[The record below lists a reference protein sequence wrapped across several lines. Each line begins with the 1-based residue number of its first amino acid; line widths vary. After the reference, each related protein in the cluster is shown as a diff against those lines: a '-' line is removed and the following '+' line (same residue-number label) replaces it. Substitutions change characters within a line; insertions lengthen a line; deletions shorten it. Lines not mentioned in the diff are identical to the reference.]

1 MNTQPDSPL
10 VRLDGVQAGDI
21 RIGNVVKG
29 NMEVHHHHAPAPQPG
44 LFSLHQLRAPVSD
57 FVGRSAEIATLS
69 AALQRGD
76 AASISGLA
84 GMGGVGKTELALLVA
99 HRLRDHYPDAQI
111 MLHLQG
117 SRDPAMPATQA
128 LQQVI
133 SAFVPDPRLPDTLT
147 DLTTLYRSILTG
159 KRVLILAD
167 DAKDAAQVQAL
178 LPPAGSALLIT
189 SRQKFTLKGMQRIDL
204 TRLEMDEAGTLL
216 RTICPRLDAAA
227 AQQIAAS
234 CGCLPL
240 ALRIAASLLNNDA
253 TLRTADYIARL
264 SEQKRTL
271 MALKDP
277 DSAADP
283 EVDVEA
289 SIALSYHLLT
299 PQVQATLAQ
308 LGVFGASFCHAAAA
322 AVVQPDDPER
332 LRDDMSLLYRR
343 SLLEYHPEQERYDLH
358 ELVRLF
364 ALQRLGEQER
374 AARLRYAT
382 YYIAAAKEAQQHYL
396 AGGDQIVRGLAH
408 FERERAN
415 LDAARRWLHAHAGS
429 REVDTLLIDDA
440 DATAYI
446 GELRYHPR
454 SERIPQ
460 LEAALAAARRLGRRG
475 AEGWFLGNLGLAYA
489 ALGEPRRAIE
499 IYEQRLVIA
508 REIGDRRGEGN
519 ALGNLGLAYAA
530 LGEPRRAIA
539 YHEQALVVSRELG
552 DRRAEGQDLGNL
564 GLAYADLGEPRR
576 AIEYYEQQ
584 LTIVREIGDR
594 RGEGAALGNLGL
606 AYADLSEPRRAIG
619 YYEQQLTI
627 TREIGD
633 RRGEGNALGSLG
645 LAYAALGE
653 PRRAIEYYE
662 QVLDM
667 MREIG
672 DRRGEAI
679 ASWNLGIALVG
690 QGQVSEALGLLD
702 MCVAYEQELGHPDA
716 EEDARKVAYVREHG
730 KWPG

>member
-1 MNTQPDSPL
+1 MNTQPDPSL
-10 VRLDGVQAGDI
+10 VHIGDGVQTGDI
-21 RIGNVVKG
+21 RIGNVVNG

-84 GMGGVGKTELALLVA
+84 GMGGVGKTELALLVV

-133 SAFVPDPRLPDTLT
+133 SAFVPDPRLPDTLP
-147 DLTTLYRSILTG
+147 DLTTLYRSILAG

-227 AQQIAAS
+227 AQQIAAA

-264 SEQKRTL
+264 SEQKRAL

-283 EVDVEA
+283 ELDVEA

-322 AVVQPDDPER
+322 AVVQPDDPEG
-332 LRDDMSLLYRR
+332 LRDDLSLLYRR
-343 SLLEYHPEQERYDLH
+343 SLIEYHPEQERYDLH

-382 YYIAAAKEAQQHYL
+382 YYIAAAKEAHQHYL
-396 AGGDQIVRGLAH
+396 AGGDRIMRGLAH

-429 REVDTLLIDDA
+429 REVDMLLIDDA
-440 DATAYI
+440 IATAYI
-446 GELRYHPR
+446 GNLRYHPR

-460 LEAALAAARRLGRRG
+460 LEAALAAARRLGRRD
-475 AEGWFLGNLGLAYA
+475 AEGAWLGNLGLAYA
-489 ALGEPRRAIE
+489 DLGEPRRAIE
-499 IYEQRLVIA
+499 YYEQRLVIA

-519 ALGNLGLAYAA
+519 ALGNLGNAYAA
-530 LGEPRRAIA
+530 LGEPRRAIE
-539 YHEQALVVSRELG
+539 YYEQHLVITREIG
-552 DRRAEGQDLGNL
+552 DRRGEGNALGNL
-564 GLAYADLGEPRR
+564 GNAYADLGEPRR
-576 AIEYYEQQ
+576 AIEYYEQD
-584 LTIVREIGDR
+584 LVIAREIGDR
-594 RGEGAALGNLGL
+594 RGEGAALGNLG
-606 AYADLSEPRRAIG
+606 I
-619 YYEQQLTI
+619 
-627 TREIGD
+627 
-633 RRGEGNALGSLG
+633 
-645 LAYAALGE
+645 AYAALGE

-662 QVLDM
+662 QRLVIA
-667 MREIG
+667 REIG

-679 ASWNLGIALVG
+679 ASWNLGKTLVS

-702 MCVAYEQELGHPDA
+702 VWVAYVQELGHPDA